1 MFARPGF
8 QSPVFSGPSCVRVI
22 LDDEGVGV
30 EVFIF
35 WCIRRCE
42 FHERDQGKVGSW
54 FEMRSVV
61 GLIIRL
67 TAEYRDQHSRV
78 SEVAD
83 S

>member
-35 WCIRRCE
+35 GVSVGVNFMREI
-42 FHERDQGKVGSW
+42 KVRLG
-54 FEMRSVV
+54 V

-78 SEVAD
+78 SEFAD

>member
-1 MFARPGF
+1 MRE
-8 QSPVFSGPSCVRVI
+8 I
-22 LDDEGVGV
+22 K
-30 EVFIF
+30 
-35 WCIRRCE
+35 
-42 FHERDQGKVGSW
+42 GKVGSW

>member
-1 MFARPGF
+1 MREIK
-8 QSPVFSGPSCVRVI
+8 VR
-22 LDDEGVGV
+22 L
-30 EVFIF
+30 
-35 WCIRRCE
+35 
-42 FHERDQGKVGSW
+42 
-54 FEMRSVV
+54 VV